1 MFKIRMLPVK
11 KIITLLMFSFLSL
24 QTTALELK
32 SKIAVDSSGEIE
44 KFLEVSC
51 STKDNS
57 FCQQLCQNP
66 TTCKVPEV
74 LCEDCVTQKSQL
86 IYTVFT
92 DVNSI
97 FKADVLFIEPVQLMG
112 FLKNS
117 KFISIPNDLF
127 INMFTPEK
135 KEALKKEF
143 EKLCYINVQ
152 SATLLATVN
161 EKNQAEELV
170 GVVCQDNLG
179 SVVLPISLNPE
190 FSNKEND
197 FWAKLN
203 AQIGYRTETLKLKMA
218 TELNLN
224 TTTTAANPET
234 SNDPVELAHRELS
247 KSSICRIKNFTDGTS
262 EAMNKEYYDKCMA
275 QKPRRK

>member
-1 MFKIRMLPVK
+1 MK
-11 KIITLLMFSFLSL
+11 KIILMIFSFLSL
-24 QTTALELK
+24 NTTALALELK
-32 SKIAVDSSGEIE
+32 SKIAVDPTGEIE

-51 STKDNS
+51 STKDNH

-66 TTCKVPEV
+66 ITCKVPEV

-97 FKADVLFIEPVQLMG
+97 FKADILFIEPVQLMG

-161 EKNQAEELV
+161 EQNQAEELV

-190 FSNKEND
+190 FSNQQSD
-197 FWAKLN
+197 FWTKLN
-203 AQIGYRTETLKLKMA
+203 ARIGYQTETLKLKMA

-224 TTTTAANPET
+224 TSTIIPNTDT
-234 SNDPVELAHRELS
+234 SVSSVELAHRELS

-262 EAMNKEYYDKCMA
+262 EALNKEYYDKCMTE
-275 QKPRRK
+275 KPRRK

>member
-1 MFKIRMLPVK
+1 MKTIA
-11 KIITLLMFSFLSL
+11 TLMILSFLSL
-24 QTTALELK
+24 QSLALEMK
-32 SKIAVDSSGEIE
+32 SKILVNGNGEIE

-51 STKDNS
+51 TTKDNN
-57 FCQQLCQNP
+57 FCQQLCENP
-66 TTCKVPEV
+66 VTCKVPEV

-97 FKADVLFIEPVQLMG
+97 FKANVLFIEPVQLMG

-161 EKNQAEELV
+161 EQNQAEELV
-170 GVVCQDNLG
+170 GVICQDNLG

-190 FSNKEND
+190 FSNKETD
-197 FWAKLN
+197 FWTKLN
-203 AQIGYRTETLKLKMA
+203 AQIGFRTETLKLKMT

-224 TTTTAANPET
+224 TTTTLASPQA
-234 SNDPVELAHRELS
+234 SNSPVELAHRELS

-262 EAMNKEYYDKCMA
+262 EAMNKDYYEKCMA